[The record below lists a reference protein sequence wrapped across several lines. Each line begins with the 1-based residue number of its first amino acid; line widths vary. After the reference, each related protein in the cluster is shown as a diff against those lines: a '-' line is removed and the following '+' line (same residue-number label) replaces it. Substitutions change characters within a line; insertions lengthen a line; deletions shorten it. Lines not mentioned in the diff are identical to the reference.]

1 MRGRGLPL
9 FEYTHPVLREWSRV
23 SKAVREASAL
33 GVRFRISGGT
43 VAINGDGTLPPALRG
58 ELVELSNR
66 GVLRAFLTGG
76 DDPDIAAV
84 AFADRLGIERVLVE
98 TRTDARRATRQL
110 LHDVHDYDGHVGL
123 DIETAPRLGAP
134 RPTVQFTKDTIPS
147 ERKVT

>member
-9 FEYTHPVLREWSRV
+9 FEYTNPVLREWSRV

-33 GVRFRISGGT
+33 GARFRIAGGT

-66 GVLRAFLTGG
+66 GLLRAFLTGG
-76 DDPDIAAV
+76 DDPDIEAV

-98 TRTDARRATRQL
+98 TRTDARRAIRQ
-110 LHDVHDYDGHVGL
+110 
-123 DIETAPRLGAP
+123 
-134 RPTVQFTKDTIPS
+134 
-147 ERKVT
+147 